1 QGVIEAVLEDRLPPQ
16 VANLNRGLQRAWKG
30 KKGDLDKAYRVDKDL
45 AAAEAKRLI
54 AMEKRQEDDAYLL
67 SREYDD
73 DYDDQACWRWLC
85 YDDREVDVGGGG
97 GRGSDFET
105 VRRVNQLVRQ
115 EEEEDAWWENNKNTN
130 LSVAAPKGGGWRA
143 RSHREQGEEA
153 EEKDAQEQASST
165 GGGGRGGGGR
175 GGGRGGGSPPR
186 GRGREGGGRSGGGNN
201 RSGSRGRGR

>member
-1 QGVIEAVLEDRLPPQ
+1 KSVQAVLGGTEEPGGLGEGFVEACLSVLGWSPQGVIEAVLEDRLPPQ
-16 VANLNRGLQRAWKG
+16 VAKLNRGLRRAWKG

-73 DYDDQACWRWLC
+73 DYDDQ

-130 LSVAAPKGGGWRA
+130 LSVAAPKGGSWRA
-143 RSHREQGEEA
+143 RSHREQEGEEA
-153 EEKDAQEQASST
+153 EEKDAQEQASSAG
-165 GGGGRGGGGR
+165 GGGGRGGR
-175 GGGRGGGSPPR
+175 GG
-186 GRGREGGGRSGGGNN
+186 
-201 RSGSRGRGR
+201 